1 MEFSRQQFV
10 KNINNQI
17 QQKNM
22 KVGEVEQAIG
32 ISTGYISRLS
42 KPGNESIPA
51 TDVTWKL
58 ARHFGVSTD
67 ALISGD
73 FSIGEDNLSVL
84 KRFVA
89 KLNVQTLEGA
99 LDWRPISTKYVN
111 EALKGQSSPFFLIKQ
126 TGLSRTAPRMP
137 DDFSEAKATYSWF
150 ENRKIV
156 SAACPH
162 ENAWMDGDG
171 FRTLLPN
178 GKWLYLFRMGAYIET
193 GTPEGTTEVLYY
205 EMYLSDKSQAKSLA
219 DSLQLLSAS
228 VMGPELDLK
237 AMQVF
242 DTLRTGDE
250 LEIPVR
256 ELYSLARQNAYDL
269 KIEAGV
275 KSTILSF
282 LNDDLVPN
290 GTADASTFPSENQN

>member
-1 MEFSRQQFV
+1 MEFSRQQLIE
-10 KNINNQI
+10 NISHLI
-17 QQKNM
+17 QQQKL
-22 KVGEVEQAIG
+22 KVGDVEQAIG
-32 ISTGYISRLS
+32 TSTGYLSRLS
-42 KPGNESIPA
+42 KAGNESIPA
-51 TDVTWKL
+51 ADVVWKL

-111 EALKGQSSPFFLIKQ
+111 EVLKGQSSPFFLVRQ
-126 TGLSRTAPRMP
+126 TGSGRTAPRMP
-137 DDFSEAKATYSWF
+137 EDFSEAKATYPWYG
-150 ENRKIV
+150 NRKIV
-156 SAACPH
+156 SAACPQ
-162 ENAWMDGDG
+162 EDAWMDGEG

-178 GKWLYLFRMGAYIET
+178 GRWLYLFRMGADIET
-193 GTPEGTTEVLYY
+193 GTLEGTTEVLYY
-205 EMYLSDKSQAKSLA
+205 EMYLSDNSQAKSLA
-219 DSLQLLSAS
+219 DSLQMLSAS

-237 AMQVF
+237 AIQVF

-256 ELYSLARQNAYDL
+256 ELYSLAKQNAYDL

-282 LNDDLVPN
+282 LNEDKSVSDEPHDSL
-290 GTADASTFPSENQN
+290 TELLS